1 MTEQANTLTIPAGYL
16 KDRKGRL
23 VPEGQV
29 DAYDLEM
36 DEFVKEQCQAAQE
49 LHDAMKR
56 FKKTTFGNCAAW
68 MDLMAEKYGRQAGGQ
83 KGNVTFS
90 TFDGE
95 KQIRIQMADQ
105 LRFGPELHVAKDIID
120 ECLKEWSANANQNLV
135 AIIQDAFEVDRE
147 GKVNTG
153 RILSLRK
160 LKIDDERWTKA
171 MQAIADSI
179 IVSGTKAYVRF
190 LVKGEDGGMT
200 SIPLDLAA
208 L

>member
-1 MTEQANTLTIPAGYL
+1 MTVQQEMTIPAGYL

-23 VPEGQV
+23 VPESIV

-36 DEFVKEQCQAAQE
+36 DAFVKEQCQGARE
-49 LHDAMKR
+49 LHDLMKR
-56 FKKTTFGNCAAW
+56 FKKTTFGNCHAW
-68 MDLMAEKYGRQAGGQ
+68 LDLVAEKYDRQPGGQ
-83 KGNVTFS
+83 KGNVTFG
-90 TFDGE
+90 TFDGSE
-95 KQIRIQMADQ
+95 QIRIQMADQ
-105 LRFGPELHVAKDIID
+105 LRFGPELQVAKDIID
-120 ECLKEWSANANQNLV
+120 ECLQEWSAGANQNLV
-135 AIIQDAFEVDRE
+135 AIIQDAFEVDRD
-147 GKVNTG
+147 GKLNTG

-160 LKIDDERWTKA
+160 HKIDDERWTRA

-190 LVKGEDGGMT
+190 LVKDEEGRMV